1 MIGYV
6 EDTPNNQRLLARMVS
21 KRDLE
26 TAIWDNPYD
35 GFDGVLETQPDMLFV
50 DVHLKTRDTGL
61 DLVRWLRKA
70 GYDRPIVVVTCF
82 NMLADRQRALEAGCD
97 DYLSK
102 PYNMAELL
110 EVLDRWLPSYAAT
123 S

>member
-6 EDTPNNQRLLARMVS
+6 EDTPNNQRLLARMLS
-21 KRDLE
+21 KRNLQ
-26 TAIWDNPYD
+26 THIWDNPYD
-35 GFDGVLETQPDMLFV
+35 GFDGVLDEQPEMLFV

-70 GYDRPIVVVTCF
+70 GYDKPIVVVTCF
-82 NMLADRQRALEAGCD
+82 NMLADRNRALEAGCD

-102 PYNMAELL
+102 PYNLNELYTII
-110 EVLDRWLPSYAAT
+110 DRWLPSMAPA